1 VRLGTPALTT
11 RGLDEQDF
19 DRVAALVDTV
29 LKATKPVL
37 TSSNAASKAQYAI
50 DAGVAEKV
58 RTECDELLAAHPL
71 YPGLVV

>member
-29 LKATKPVL
+29 LKATKPAL
-37 TSSNAASKAQYAI
+37 TSSNAASKAQYVI

-58 RTECDELLAAHPL
+58 RAECDELLAAHPL